1 MNPELIGVSE
11 LDPMEVV
18 NRYRTKPEMEQKLLN
33 LLAAN
38 FANLDTS
45 SIDVLVEEMKFVGSD
60 SVEAFPIDVL
70 DLLPEESPIWSSNS
84 YGTEA
89 SWELFGVLW
98 FYVSIV
104 RNFAGETEEVKVW
117 SSDSFN
123 EAVEYLEEL
132 SNEEA
137 NEFANYLYGENKN
150 LKPVD
155 AALLGSLRD
164 ARLLF
169 ERVDPAA
176 FSSQGIRSHRL
187 ELYERTDGSCVVL
200 AINWD
205 EPETWI
211 EVASIDEG
219 RDFIDCFW

>member
-1 MNPELIGVSE
+1 MITEVNGVSE
-11 LDPMEVV
+11 LDPLEVINRFRANPAME
-18 NRYRTKPEMEQKLLN
+18 KELIN
-33 LLAAN
+33 LLAQK
-38 FANLDTS
+38 FANLDVS
-45 SIDVLVEEMKFVGSD
+45 SIEVLVEEMKFYGSK
-60 SVEAFPIDVL
+60 SVEPFPIDVL
-70 DLLPEESPIWSSNS
+70 DLLPEETAIWSSNS

-89 SWELFGVLW
+89 LWELFGVLW

-104 RNFAGETEEVKVW
+104 RNFSGETEEVKVW

-137 NEFANYLYGENKN
+137 GEFANYVYGENKN

-164 ARLLF
+164 ARLIY
-169 ERVDPAA
+169 ERVDPAT

-187 ELYERTDGSCVVL
+187 ELYERFDGSFVVL
-200 AINWD
+200 AIHFD
-205 EPETWI
+205 EPQSWI
-211 EVASIDEG
+211 NCESADDG
-219 RDFIDCFW
+219 RDFIACFW